1 MTLAA
6 KVDPRGYVAQRLTSN
21 GEPRWV
27 LTFLDPNE
35 QLAVRLVDDD
45 EAEQWPNLTQA

>member
-1 MTLAA
+1 MTLEA
-6 KVDPRGYVAQRLTSN
+6 KVDPHGYVAQRLTKD

-35 QLAVRLVDDD
+35 QLAVRLVNDD
-45 EAEQWPNLTQA
+45 EAEQWPNLTRA